1 MRQRKVSRYVTLA
14 MVALLAALVL
24 TVFCPGAVHA
34 APPQAVPL
42 PGWLQ
47 NLLDQREAALVKT
60 LQDTARVGGVLLWGV
75 LKVCGMVGLFGDDF
89 SALFGT
95 VVTEALNAVITGSVH
110 DLIRGSLMVSLGLFG
125 LSLLARPFWPD
136 LRLVS
141 FQRAALWGIAI
152 QAFLLNAP
160 GLYTTLETWR
170 VDLAEEAAGAV
181 SGGSIPGCSGNVVE
195 VLLCITGASPADV
208 LAPSLTALPAGIPYG
223 GTEPVRDLYEHCVY
237 NPLTV

>member
-1 MRQRKVSRYVTLA
+1 MQGKFSRYAAFVA
-14 MVALLAALVL
+14 VALAAVLIL
-24 TVFCPGAVHA
+24 TVFYPAAAHA
-34 APPQAVPL
+34 APLQVPL

-47 NLLDQREAALVKT
+47 DLLDQLQASLVKT
-60 LQDTARVGGVLLWGV
+60 LQDTARLGGVLLWGM
-75 LKVCGMVGLFGDDF
+75 LKVCGLVGLFGDDF

-110 DLIRGSLMVSLGLFG
+110 ALIRGSLMVSLGLFG

-136 LRLVS
+136 LKLVS

-160 GLYTTLETWR
+160 SLYTTLETWR
-170 VDLAEEAAGAV
+170 VDLAEEVAGAV
-181 SGGSIPGCSGNVVE
+181 SGGSIPGCSGDVVE
-195 VLLCITGASPADV
+195 VLLCITGSSPADV
-208 LAPSLTALPAGIPYG
+208 LAPSLTALPDGIPYG

-237 NPLTV
+237 NPPVLYG